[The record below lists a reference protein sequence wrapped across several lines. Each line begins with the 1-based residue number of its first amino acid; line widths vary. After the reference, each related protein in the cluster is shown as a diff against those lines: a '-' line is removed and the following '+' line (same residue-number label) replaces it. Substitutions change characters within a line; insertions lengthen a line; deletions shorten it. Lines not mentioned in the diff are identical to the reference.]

1 MRSRLCVI
9 GNTNLDLVM
18 GLLPVWPETG
28 TETFLERSDFRA
40 GGSAANTAIVLQALG
55 CDSGLVSALGSD
67 ALGDLLAAGFCGPLD
82 RIARVPGQT
91 GVSVGVLHPGA
102 ERSFLS
108 FNGHLEAIDLPMIL
122 AALADWPLE
131 GALVLVSGAFAMPGL
146 LADQDA
152 LLDHLRLA
160 GARIAIDP
168 GWPGAGWTA
177 ASRSLVDGWVRRA
190 DHVLMNDKEIMG
202 LTGAGRVADGLA
214 EMADRAGGAACLVA
228 KTGRDGALLLRRGEA
243 LCRAIAPQIDVFDTV
258 GAGDAF
264 NAGYLAAT
272 ASGAVPA
279 AALQAGV
286 DVASRTIARFP
297 RSGLARRSNPAPEA
311 RG

>member
-1 MRSRLCVI
+1 MPSPICII

-18 GLLPVWPETG
+18 GLLPVWPEAG
-28 TETFLERSDFRA
+28 TETFLDRSDFRA
-40 GGSAANTAIVLQALG
+40 GGSAANTAMVLQSLG
-55 CDSGLVSALGSD
+55 CQSGLVSALGSD
-67 ALGDLLAAGFCGPLD
+67 ALGDLLGAGFSGPLD
-82 RIARVPGQT
+82 RIARVTGQT

-108 FNGHLEAIDLPMIL
+108 FNGHLDAIDLPMIQT
-122 AALADWPLE
+122 ALKDWPLQ
-131 GALVLVSGAFAMPGL
+131 GSFVLVSGAFAMPGL

-160 GARIAIDP
+160 GAKVAIDP
-168 GWPGAGWTA
+168 GWPGAGWTPVMRQKVNA
-177 ASRSLVDGWVRRA
+177 WVGQA

-202 LTGAGRVADGLA
+202 LTGADSVTEGLGA
-214 EMADRAGGAACLVA
+214 LALRAASKACLVA
-228 KTGRDGALLLRRGEA
+228 KTGREGAMLQQGQA
-243 LCRAIAPQIDVFDTV
+243 LCRAVAPAVEVFDTV

-264 NAGYLAAT
+264 NAGYLAAM
-272 ASGAVPA
+272 ASDAPPD

-297 RSGLARRSNPAPEA
+297 RSAS
-311 RG
+311 

>member
-1 MRSRLCVI
+1 MASRVCVI

-18 GLLPVWPETG
+18 GLLPVWPEEG
-28 TETFLERSDFRA
+28 TETFLDRSDFRA
-40 GGSAANTAIVLQALG
+40 GGSAANTAIVLQSLG
-55 CDSGLVSALGSD
+55 CESGLVSALGSD
-67 ALGDLLAAGFCGPLD
+67 ALGDMLAAGFSGPLD

-108 FNGHLEAIDLPMIL
+108 FNGHLDAIDLPMIL

-131 GALVLVSGAFAMPGL
+131 GALALVSGAFAMPGL

-160 GARIAIDP
+160 GAQIAIDP
-168 GWPGAGWTA
+168 GWPGAGWTPA
-177 ASRSLVDGWVRRA
+177 MRRKVDGWVRRV

-202 LTGAGRVADGLA
+202 LTGAGTLADGISELA
-214 EMADRAGGAACLVA
+214 GRATNSVCLVA
-228 KTGRDGALLLRRGEA
+228 KTGRDGAILRQGDA
-243 LCRAIAPQIDVFDTV
+243 VHRASAPEIEVFDTV

-264 NAGYLAAT
+264 NAGYLAAIAT
-272 ASGAVPA
+272 GASPDE
-279 AALQAGV
+279 ALQSGV

-297 RSGLARRSNPAPEA
+297 RSGMS
-311 RG
+311 